1 MQANQQAAIERAC
14 THLISQYAYL
24 NDQRSFEAL
33 ADLFTQ
39 DAVLFRPS
47 APDQAIV
54 GRDAILEA
62 FRKRRPEVMT
72 FHVCS
77 DVIIDVDDAA
87 RAHGQSRILLLS
99 ATRPAQD
106 GVVAKV
112 AEPPVPGVFRDKF
125 TLTEDGWKF
134 AERRG
139 TFWI

>member
-14 THLISQYAYL
+14 TRLISQYAYL

-39 DAVLFRPS
+39 DAVLLRPS
-47 APDQAIV
+47 APAQAIV

-139 TFWI
+139 MFWI

>member
-14 THLISQYAYL
+14 ARLISQYAYL

-62 FRKRRPEVMT
+62 FRKRRPEIMT
-72 FHVCS
+72 FHVCT
-77 DVIIDVDDAA
+77 DVIIDVDDAS

-99 ATRPAQD
+99 ATRPQQD
-106 GVVAKV
+106 GLVAKV
-112 AEPPVPGVFRDKF
+112 TESPVPGVFRDKF
-125 TLTEDGWKF
+125 TLTADGWKF

>member
-14 THLISQYAYL
+14 TRLISQYAYL
-24 NDQRSFEAL
+24 NDLRRYEEL
-33 ADLFTQ
+33 TDLFTQ

-47 APDQAIV
+47 APDQAII

-62 FRKRRPEVMT
+62 FRKRRPEIMT
-72 FHVCS
+72 FHVCT
-77 DVIIDVDDAA
+77 DVIIDVDDAS

-99 ATRPAQD
+99 ATRPQQD
-106 GVVAKV
+106 GIVAKV
-112 AEPPVPGVFRDKF
+112 AESPVPGVFRDKF

-139 TFWI
+139 MFWI